1 MSNAGRKIDQICQ
14 GLHFR
19 NRKLQ
24 SMKKA
29 IIFFTCLLF
38 LGTNS
43 ILAQDQTFA
52 HLNLGNILAEMPEV
66 KEADEEMKLLRDS
79 LRNVYE
85 QKVSQLEKEYGEF
98 QRKVAEGTV
107 PPVQQQKKAQEFQ
120 VKQQE
125 IMQLEQQLSTKME
138 MRRQQKLAPILDRV
152 DQAIKNVAQ
161 ENGFTMVFDTS
172 AGSLL
177 FAQDSKDVSNLVKQK
192 LGIQ

>member
-1 MSNAGRKIDQICQ
+1 
-14 GLHFR
+14 
-19 NRKLQ
+19 
-24 SMKKA
+24 MKKA
-29 IIFFTCLLF
+29 ITFFTCLLF
-38 LGTNS
+38 LGMNS
-43 ILAQDQTFA
+43 LLAQDQTFA
-52 HLNLGNILAEMPEV
+52 HVNLGNILAEMPAV